1 MSLLDI
7 LLLVLLAAAVGLAL
21 RSIRAARR
29 KGKGCLGCGG
39 QCAGCAAPCSK
50 REETQN
56 KP

>member
-7 LLLVLLAAAVGLAL
+7 LLLALIAAAVGLAL